1 MTYDTLIK
9 TMEVSAQ
16 EKIAELLASAQEHA
30 TEITS
35 TANAQ
40 GEKIQKNLMDKARKS
55 VSIEKNKELYAIR
68 EEVKAALIREKGVLY
83 QAAFDEAGKKLN
95 EVRNSPRYQ
104 ELFESLLDEAL
115 GELEPQELRYHVDKS
130 DEALCARIVSAR
142 NLKGLVQAD
151 IVTAGGL
158 IVSSA
163 DEQVRVFNTIESRL
177 ERAQERMKTEI
188 YSVLYGE

>member
-30 TEITS
+30 TEIIS

-68 EEVKAALIREKGVLY
+68 EEVKAALIREKGVSY
-83 QAAFDEAGKKLN
+83 QAAFDEAGKKLK
-95 EVRNSPRYQ
+95 EVRNGPRYP

-115 GELEPQELRYHVDKS
+115 GELEPQELRYHVDKA

-142 NLKGLVQAD
+142 NLEGVVQAD

-177 ERAQERMKTEI
+177 ERAHERMKMEI